1 MIEFF
6 ILFVIIGFI
15 IGVIQKNEDSA
26 IGIIILIAVIWLF
39 IYGIWAVATFIEL
52 LLGHALA
59 KRFINNKQSL

>member
-26 IGIIILIAVIWLF
+26 IGIIIFIAVIWLF
-39 IYGIWAVATFIEL
+39 IYGVWAVATFVEL
-52 LLGHALA
+52 ILGYILA
-59 KRFINNKQSL
+59 KKFTNN